1 MPLTRSIGL
10 EDWQAVLE
18 QVSGMVVLPDA
29 VNWRLRHAV
38 SSLFSESLDLAGGCE
53 CSSRRFPDV
62 VTYGFVGFL
71 SSQAHDCL
79 TWTTAE
85 VVFTWRD
92 TCRDGSLVALPS
104 VVHDQVES
112 VADCDSH
119 SSPYVEADALL
130 DTRNDDFPGP
140 ERKSS
145 MNQLGMLNE
154 FVVQLAA
161 LAWMLAAVGVAA
173 ISTLRTAMAAKPI
186 LKLPSIWTMWKHR
199 NPNGADLASGLQ
211 SGETFQIWESKG
223 TQVN

>member
-18 QVSGMVVLPDA
+18 QVRGMVVLPDA

-38 SSLFSESLDLAGGCE
+38 SSLFSESLDLAGGCD
-53 CSSRRFPDV
+53 CSSRRFTDV

-85 VVFTWRD
+85 VVFTWMD

-130 DTRNDDFPGP
+130 DTRNDAFPGP

-154 FVVQLAA
+154 FVVQLAE
-161 LAWMLAAVGVAA
+161 LAWMFSWMAAVGVAV
-173 ISTLRTAMAAKPI
+173 ISRPIMVMAAKAI
-186 LKLPSIWTMWKHR
+186 LKLPSTWTMWKHR
-199 NPNGADLASGLQ
+199 NPNGADLASG
-211 SGETFQIWESKG
+211 
-223 TQVN
+223 